1 VSPHWYRC
9 ALAWLVG
16 GCAACTSAP
25 VRYYTLIQ
33 PEATK
38 DFHIETT
45 IAIDVRPVHIPAQI
59 NRPQLMIRGGKTQ
72 WVLLENERWASPLN
86 DEIGE
91 AVRLALQNRAA
102 QMTESAA
109 LKSLVKLSVA
119 IDVQRLEAELGRHAI
134 IEGAWSAR
142 ASQGSSDVIVTN
154 CSFRAYE
161 EIRDGYSEIVEAY
174 QREVRALADAI
185 LAALTGS
192 ANEIHAS
199 CRLTSSAVR

>member
-1 VSPHWYRC
+1 VSRHWYRC
-9 ALAWLVG
+9 ALVWLLG

-25 VRYYTLIQ
+25 IRYYTLTQ

-45 IAIDVRPVHIPAQI
+45 IAIDVRPVHLPAQL
-59 NRPQLMIRGGKTQ
+59 NRSQLMIRSGQ
-72 WVLLENERWASPLN
+72 AQLVLLENERWASPLN

-109 LKSLVKLSVA
+109 LQSLVKLSVT
-119 IDVQRLEAELGRHAI
+119 IDVQRLEAELGRYAI
-134 IEGAWSAR
+134 IEASWGAR
-142 ASQGSSDVIVTN
+142 ASQASNDIIVTN

-161 EIRDGYSEIVEAY
+161 EIRGGYSEIAEGY

-192 ANEIHAS
+192 ASDIHAS
-199 CRLTSSAVR
+199 CQLTSSTVR